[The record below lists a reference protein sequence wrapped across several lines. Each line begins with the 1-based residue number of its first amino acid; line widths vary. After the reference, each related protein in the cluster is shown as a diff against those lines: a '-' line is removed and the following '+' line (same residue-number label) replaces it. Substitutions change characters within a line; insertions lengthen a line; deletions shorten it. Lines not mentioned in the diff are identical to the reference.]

1 MVSISPFR
9 TLAAGALL
17 SFGAALLISA
27 SGCGGGDSAPSSP
40 AAPSSTSAPDTSTDE
55 PAAADETEPSAAES
69 PEATSKSAKTEDPKP
84 AKTES
89 AEAGGTGTLS
99 GVVTLK
105 GEWTPLAPLF
115 EKGDETVKDA
125 AVCSAETIPNQSV
138 LVNTEAGNG
147 VANVFIYLSK
157 VPRGTEVPD
166 VPEEPLVIDQK
177 GCVFLPRTLL
187 VRQGQ
192 KILVKSMDA
201 VPHNVHTFP
210 KLAASFNSIC
220 PPNERN
226 GLELVY
232 AAEEREPVS
241 VKCDIHPWMQGW
253 HLPLDHPFAAI
264 TDSEGKFSIENVPSG
279 DLKFRV
285 WHEKAGF
292 IEKSLEVS
300 VKADE
305 TNELNIELSTDQL
318 AGMVQPAR
326 TIVLK

>member
-9 TLAAGALL
+9 SFVAGALL
-17 SFGAALLISA
+17 SFSAVMLVSA
-27 SGCGGGDSAPSSP
+27 SGCGGGESAPSSP
-40 AAPSSTSAPDTSTDE
+40 SAPSSSSASSDE
-55 PAAADETEPSAAES
+55 PAAAEEAESSADETTETTSEP
-69 PEATSKSAKTEDPKP
+69 AKEDPKP

-115 EKGDETVKDA
+115 EKGDEAVKDA
-125 AVCSAETIPNQSV
+125 AVCSAESILNEGI
-138 LVNTEAGNG
+138 LVNAEAGNG
-147 VANVFIYLSK
+147 VANVFVYLSK
-157 VPRGTEVPD
+157 VPRGVEVPD

-177 GCVFLPRTLL
+177 GCVFLPRTLV

-232 AAEEREPVS
+232 AAAERPRS
-241 VKCDIHPWMQGW
+241 
-253 HLPLDHPFAAI
+253 
-264 TDSEGKFSIENVPSG
+264 
-279 DLKFRV
+279 
-285 WHEKAGF
+285 
-292 IEKSLEVS
+292 
-300 VKADE
+300 
-305 TNELNIELSTDQL
+305 
-318 AGMVQPAR
+318 
-326 TIVLK
+326 